1 MNTISKLTIAG
12 VLSLGL
18 FTAQSCVQDDD
29 YATPPIECNL
39 PSPNISLADLVSK
52 VTAGSIKLDANKA
65 IAEDLI
71 VQAYVISSDETGNF
85 YKTISLQDKV
95 ENPTIGIQIE
105 IDGSNLYNSYPLG
118 AQVQINLKGLIVA
131 NDRGVMKIG
140 SVDPQYTVGR
150 IPSAVMSTYMVKTCE
165 AIQTIKP
172 KVVSSLTDALKPEN
186 LNTLVT
192 IDGVQFSDPD
202 GDKTYGVSGATVNRV
217 IVDKKGKETDLRNS
231 GYATWYADALPKKS
245 GSITVVVSRYN
256 STYQVFIRDTKD
268 VKFDQDRFTTG
279 GGGTTPGAEAA
290 NLLFKGSDFNVW
302 ADFLASINT
311 SFGLKGYATS
321 GVGLGRDNSNGLQ
334 IKGTPDANDYV
345 FTAIN
350 TLTPAS
356 TSKKITFYV
365 KGTSAKSLSLNVY
378 RAAGGYDVYN
388 VGDLSSS
395 VTLTK
400 AALNS
405 SNNGTNSYTGTID
418 TKGEWVLVT
427 LDLTGVD
434 LMKTSGQDVF
444 ALKVGSKSAYD
455 LVIDNIK
462 ID

>member
-95 ENPTIGIQIE
+95 ENPTTGIQIE

-140 SVDPQYTVGR
+140 SVDPKYTVGR

-165 AIQTIKP
+165 AIQVIKP
-172 KVVSSLTDALKPEN
+172 KVVTSIEEALKPTN

-192 IDGVQFSDPD
+192 IEGVQFENPEEYLIYTNKEKAIGSQ
-202 GDKTYGVSGATVNRV
+202 TQVNV
-217 IVDKKGKETDLRNS
+217 PIIDKKGDTTYIRNS
-231 GYATWYADALPKKS
+231 FYATFANDVLPTKS
-245 GSITVVVSRYN
+245 GSITIVASRYN
-256 STYQVFIRDTKD
+256 SDYQLFIRDTND
-268 VKFDQDRFTTG
+268 VKFDQGRFTVIPEG
-279 GGGTTPGAEAA
+279 YEEI
-290 NLLFKGSDFNVW
+290 KGSKEDFE
-302 ADFLASINT
+302 
-311 SFGLKGYATS
+311 
-321 GVGLGRDNSNGLQ
+321 
-334 IKGTPDANDYV
+334 
-345 FTAIN
+345 
-350 TLTPAS
+350 
-356 TSKKITFYV
+356 
-365 KGTSAKSLSLNVY
+365 SAKKNN
-378 RAAGGYDVYN
+378 YN
-388 VGDLSSS
+388 TGD
-395 VTLTK
+395 
-400 AALNS
+400 
-405 SNNGTNSYTGTID
+405 
-418 TKGEWVLVT
+418 
-427 LDLTGVD
+427 LDLTTGTWTFSDGGVFDPSDND
-434 LMKTSGQDVF
+434 LKSSGTSSVRLRGTSTTIGFLQSKFFVIGLKTLKVNFGGATFSEGADADKEIKLEVLISTDFGVTWKSVGEKTSERGKLNLLEFPINAAATDRV
-444 ALKVGSKSAYD
+444 AVKLVNKSF
-455 LVIDNIK
+455 LRSTGNQLRVNIDDIEFVK
-462 ID
+462 

>member
-85 YKTISLQDKV
+85 FKTISLQDKV
-95 ENPTIGIQIE
+95 ENPTTGIQIE

-192 IDGVQFSDPD
+192 IEGVQFSDPD

-231 GYATWYADALPKKS
+231 GYATWYADVLPKKS

-256 STYQVFIRDTKD
+256 STYQVFIRDTND
-268 VKFDQDRFTTG
+268 VKFDQDRFTILPEGVEEAKGTKEDFESAKKNNYNVADLTLVTG
-279 GGGTTPGAEAA
+279 TWTFSDGGVFDPSDSDLKSSGTSSVRLRGTSTTVAFLQSKFFVTGLKTLKVNFGGATFSEGADA
-290 NLLFKGSDFNVW
+290 DKEIKLEVLISTDFGVTWKSVGEKTSERGKLNLLEFPINAAATDRVSVKLVNKS
-302 ADFLASINT
+302 FL
-311 SFGLKGYATS
+311 
-321 GVGLGRDNSNGLQ
+321 R
-334 IKGTPDANDYV
+334 
-345 FTAIN
+345 
-350 TLTPAS
+350 S
-356 TSKKITFYV
+356 TGNQLRVNIDDIEFV
-365 KGTSAKSLSLNVY
+365 K
-378 RAAGGYDVYN
+378 
-388 VGDLSSS
+388 
-395 VTLTK
+395 
-400 AALNS
+400 
-405 SNNGTNSYTGTID
+405 
-418 TKGEWVLVT
+418 
-427 LDLTGVD
+427 
-434 LMKTSGQDVF
+434 
-444 ALKVGSKSAYD
+444 
-455 LVIDNIK
+455 
-462 ID
+462 

>member
-95 ENPTIGIQIE
+95 ENPTTGIQIE

-140 SVDPQYTVGR
+140 SVDPKYTVGR

-165 AIQTIKP
+165 AIQVIKP

-192 IDGVQFSDPD
+192 IEGVQFSDPD

-268 VKFDQDRFTTG
+268 VKFDQDRFTILPEGVEEAKGTKEDFESAKKNNYNVADLTLVTG
-279 GGGTTPGAEAA
+279 TWTFSDGGVFDPSDSDLKSSGTSSVRLRGTSTTVAFLQSKFFVTGLKTLKVNFGGATFSEGADA
-290 NLLFKGSDFNVW
+290 DKEIKLEVLISTDFGVTWKSVGEKTSERGKLNLLEFPINAAATDRVSVKLVNKS
-302 ADFLASINT
+302 FL
-311 SFGLKGYATS
+311 
-321 GVGLGRDNSNGLQ
+321 R
-334 IKGTPDANDYV
+334 
-345 FTAIN
+345 
-350 TLTPAS
+350 S
-356 TSKKITFYV
+356 TGNQLRVNIDDIEFV
-365 KGTSAKSLSLNVY
+365 K
-378 RAAGGYDVYN
+378 
-388 VGDLSSS
+388 
-395 VTLTK
+395 
-400 AALNS
+400 
-405 SNNGTNSYTGTID
+405 
-418 TKGEWVLVT
+418 
-427 LDLTGVD
+427 
-434 LMKTSGQDVF
+434 
-444 ALKVGSKSAYD
+444 
-455 LVIDNIK
+455 
-462 ID
+462 